1 VACYYGLDFTGRL
14 TEAGFTV
21 RTFRLTPEQ
30 EVRYGLLRD
39 GWMHVASES

>member
-1 VACYYGLDFTGRL
+1 MEV
-14 TEAGFTV
+14 GFTI

-39 GWMHVASES
+39 EWPHVASKP